1 MLLRR
6 WDPLYELRRWNLL
19 HRDMDRLEGVSY
31 TTLEDNPEVESW
43 PIPLNVVHEDDEI
56 VVHASMPE
64 VDPENIEVLLDEN
77 VLTIKGNTKTEQERK
92 EGGYLIRERRSGSF
106 HRVLRL
112 PDTVDIEKAE
122 SH

>member
-19 HRDMDRLEGVSY
+19 HRDMDRLGGVSY

-43 PIPLNVVHEDDEI
+43 PIPLDVVHEDDEI
-56 VVHASMPE
+56 VVHALMPE

>member
-19 HRDMDRLEGVSY
+19 HRDMDRLEGVAY

-43 PIPLNVVHEDDEI
+43 PIPLDVVHEDDEI
-56 VVHASMPE
+56 VVHALMPE